1 MPSNGQE
8 LGVSRLSRGML
19 VIVVAFALLAAV
31 SCSKMNQLKGM
42 KNFKEANAAYQ
53 QQDYKRAAD
62 LYELTVEADPNLS
75 SAYFYLGNSYD
86 NLYKPSKKGEQAND
100 ELLEKAVKNYQTA
113 AEKLASALTK
123 TEKDLGKLSLKYLVA
138 SYGTDKLN
146 DPARAE
152 PVVQRMIQL
161 EPGEPENYFALAKIY
176 EDAGAYENAEDILL
190 KAKEARPTD
199 PAVYMTLAGYY
210 NRQGEFEKTIKE
222 LEERA
227 SRDPK
232 NPEAHY
238 TIATFYWDEAFR
250 DARLKEAEKRDYVEK
265 GVVEI
270 DKALEIKPDYI
281 EALVYKG
288 LLLRLKANTIKDPAE
303 QQNLL
308 KEATRLRDKAEELR
322 KKKASGAGD

>member
-1 MPSNGQE
+1 MPSNGHE
-8 LGVSRLSRGML
+8 RGVSRLSEGTS
-19 VIVVAFALLAAV
+19 VAVVALILLAAAG
-31 SCSKMNQLKGM
+31 CSKMGQLKGM

-62 LYELTVEADPNLS
+62 LYELTVQADPNIS

-86 NLYKPSKKGEQAND
+86 NLYKPSKKGDKAND
-100 ELLEKAVKNYQTA
+100 ELLEKAVHNYQTA
-113 AEKLASALTK
+113 AEKLATAPTK
-123 TEKDLGKLSLKYLVA
+123 AEKDLGKLSLKYLVA
-138 SYGTDKLN
+138 SYGAEKLN

-210 NRQGEFEKTIKE
+210 NRQGQFDKTITQ

-250 DARLKEAEKRDYVEK
+250 DARLKENEKREYVDK
-265 GVVEI
+265 GVSEI

-288 LLLRLKANTIKDPAE
+288 LLLRLRANTIKDPKE
-303 QQNLL
+303 QQDLL

>member
-1 MPSNGQE
+1 
-8 LGVSRLSRGML
+8 LSEGTS
-19 VIVVAFALLAAV
+19 VAVVALILLAAAG
-31 SCSKMNQLKGM
+31 CSKMGQLKGM

-62 LYELTVEADPNLS
+62 LYELTVQADPNIS

-86 NLYKPSKKGEQAND
+86 NLYKPSKKGDKAND
-100 ELLEKAVKNYQTA
+100 ELLEKAVHNYQTA
-113 AEKLASALTK
+113 AEKLATAPTK
-123 TEKDLGKLSLKYLVA
+123 AEKDLGKLSLKYLVA
-138 SYGTDKLN
+138 SYGAEKLN

-210 NRQGEFEKTIKE
+210 NRQGQFDKTITQ

-250 DARLKEAEKRDYVEK
+250 DARLKENEKREYVDK
-265 GVVEI
+265 GVSEI

-288 LLLRLKANTIKDPAE
+288 LLLRLRANTIKDPKE
-303 QQNLL
+303 QQDLL